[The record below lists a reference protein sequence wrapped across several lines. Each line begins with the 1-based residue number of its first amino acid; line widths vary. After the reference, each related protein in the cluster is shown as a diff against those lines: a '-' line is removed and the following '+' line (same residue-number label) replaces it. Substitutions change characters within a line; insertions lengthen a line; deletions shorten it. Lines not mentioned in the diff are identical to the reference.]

1 MSAPVDSER
10 KGHKRKLAD
19 TFSYSNA
26 VAGLNGGEKETV
38 TAQVFG
44 KPWHLKALA

>member
-19 TFSYSNA
+19 TFTYSNA
-26 VAGLNGGEKETV
+26 VAGTNGGEKETV
-38 TAQVFG
+38 TTQARDMRY
-44 KPWHLKALA
+44 

>member
-1 MSAPVDSER
+1 MSAPADSER

-26 VAGLNGGEKETV
+26 VAGNSAGEKENV
-38 TAQVFG
+38 TAQ
-44 KPWHLKALA
+44 AST